1 MLWFA
6 LYINVAI
13 IILTAYVTTLFNQ
26 YKAIIVPVFIGSLLI
41 MILSVFKDKKIIIGE
56 IDEYT
61 YYNISIFYTTK

>member
-1 MLWFA
+1 M
-6 LYINVAI
+6 
-13 IILTAYVTTLFNQ
+13 FNQ

-61 YYNISIFYTTK
+61 YYNICLEVIEEMEKKIK